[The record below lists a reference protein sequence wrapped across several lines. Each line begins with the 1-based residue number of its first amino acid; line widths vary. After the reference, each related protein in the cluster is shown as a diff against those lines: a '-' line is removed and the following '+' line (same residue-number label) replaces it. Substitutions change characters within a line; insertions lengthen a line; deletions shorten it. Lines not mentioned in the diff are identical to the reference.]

1 MKTNLPVY
9 SLNDLY
15 LSNPKPIHI
24 FKSNETIKLT
34 QTDNQNW
41 FLAEN
46 SNFKGYFGV
55 TNFYI
60 IKRVNKFAGYIFNN
74 LYKSERIDL
83 NGDRIEEEI
92 FFVEKP
98 MAVNRMV
105 IFVNNNEFGP
115 FYDAEII
122 DIDKNDK
129 IKEIRIWYKYAEF
142 DDYSYSTEF
151 FYYDGKKLVSMGN
164 FPNAIVTNNN
174 VKVTYKSKILPN
186 WSYIKCYK
194 LDSNHLL
201 IPIEEGLYNVNKKF
215 ILNDYLPLLKS
226 QNDTTYFT
234 ILKPDEEV
242 TVLATDENKWC
253 LIKSENGIEGW
264 YKIEENSFLFNYKYL
279 FIESKK

>member
-1 MKTNLPVY
+1 
-9 SLNDLY
+9 
-15 LSNPKPIHI
+15 
-24 FKSNETIKLT
+24 
-34 QTDNQNW
+34 
-41 FLAEN
+41 
-46 SNFKGYFGV
+46 
-55 TNFYI
+55 
-60 IKRVNKFAGYIFNN
+60 
-74 LYKSERIDL
+74 
-83 NGDRIEEEI
+83 
-92 FFVEKP
+92 
-98 MAVNRMV
+98 
-105 IFVNNNEFGP
+105 
-115 FYDAEII
+115 
-122 DIDKNDK
+122 
-129 IKEIRIWYKYAEF
+129 
-142 DDYSYSTEF
+142 
-151 FYYDGKKLVSMGN
+151 LVSMGN